1 MTMDRIDKL
10 FHCTDCKKSYK
21 RKSDLNRLYRSK
33 REKIV
38 CPICDHHFNRKV
50 NFKTHYRRF
59 HKAASSIQVGGNNQP
74 PLSTKTKEQQSSFQS
89 EKRAE
94 DEAETGEEL
103 QEKEPEDNEHEVTQA
118 INDQVTSIRIKP
130 RDVEKFDVLVFY
142 SNIKDK
148 IKEFII
154 SHSPV
159 RKGLKWYLVT
169 RVEFTREKEGK
180 VEKAL
185 PHFRSITYRHLTSE
199 EFNIHFLNESFQ
211 KMFTAKEEFIMKGSD
226 WIFSKVIYV
235 ELCYVVYSPLKG
247 GTYIREPT
255 ELRNSKSLVNVR
267 NRDQKCFLYSVLAKL
282 YPAKRNPSRVSHYYA
297 YLNKVNMQGIHYPVH
312 ITQISKFENQNNI
325 SVNVFGYE
333 DKEIFPIRITKLKKK
348 SHVNLLYLKDK

>member
-1 MTMDRIDKL
+1 MVSCNKGGI
-10 FHCTDCKKSYK
+10 YK
-21 RKSDLNRLYRSK
+21 
-33 REKIV
+33 
-38 CPICDHHFNRKV
+38 
-50 NFKTHYRRF
+50 
-59 HKAASSIQVGGNNQP
+59 G
-74 PLSTKTKEQQSSFQS
+74 
-89 EKRAE
+89 
-94 DEAETGEEL
+94 
-103 QEKEPEDNEHEVTQA
+103 
-118 INDQVTSIRIKP
+118 
-130 RDVEKFDVLVFY
+130 
-142 SNIKDK
+142 
-148 IKEFII
+148 
-154 SHSPV
+154 
-159 RKGLKWYLVT
+159 
-169 RVEFTREKEGK
+169 KEGK

-211 KMFTAKEEFIMKGSD
+211 KMFTAKKEFIMKGSD

-255 ELRNSKSLVNVR
+255 ELRNSKSLVNGR

-297 YLNKVNMQGIHYPVH
+297 FLNKVNMQGIHYPVH

-333 DKEIFPIRITKLKKK
+333 DKEIFPKRITELKKK
-348 SHVNLLYLKDK
+348 SHVNLLYLKDKDSFHYCLIKNLNRFLYRTEGGTSRHPHHYCPYCLHGFLKKDTFACL

>member
-1 MTMDRIDKL
+1 MVSCNKGGI
-10 FHCTDCKKSYK
+10 YK
-21 RKSDLNRLYRSK
+21 
-33 REKIV
+33 
-38 CPICDHHFNRKV
+38 
-50 NFKTHYRRF
+50 
-59 HKAASSIQVGGNNQP
+59 G
-74 PLSTKTKEQQSSFQS
+74 
-89 EKRAE
+89 
-94 DEAETGEEL
+94 
-103 QEKEPEDNEHEVTQA
+103 
-118 INDQVTSIRIKP
+118 
-130 RDVEKFDVLVFY
+130 
-142 SNIKDK
+142 
-148 IKEFII
+148 
-154 SHSPV
+154 
-159 RKGLKWYLVT
+159 
-169 RVEFTREKEGK
+169 KEGK

-255 ELRNSKSLVNVR
+255 ELLNSKSLVNGR

-297 YLNKVNMQGIHYPVH
+297 FLNKVNMQGIHYPVH

-333 DKEIFPIRITKLKKK
+333 DKDIFPIRITKLKKK
-348 SHVNLLYLKDK
+348 ITRQFTLLKGQRFLPLLLNQESKSISLPYRRWNISSPTSLLPLLFA

>member
-1 MTMDRIDKL
+1 
-10 FHCTDCKKSYK
+10 
-21 RKSDLNRLYRSK
+21 
-33 REKIV
+33 
-38 CPICDHHFNRKV
+38 
-50 NFKTHYRRF
+50 
-59 HKAASSIQVGGNNQP
+59 
-74 PLSTKTKEQQSSFQS
+74 
-89 EKRAE
+89 
-94 DEAETGEEL
+94 
-103 QEKEPEDNEHEVTQA
+103 
-118 INDQVTSIRIKP
+118 
-130 RDVEKFDVLVFY
+130 
-142 SNIKDK
+142 
-148 IKEFII
+148 
-154 SHSPV
+154 
-159 RKGLKWYLVT
+159 
-169 RVEFTREKEGK
+169 
-180 VEKAL
+180 
-185 PHFRSITYRHLTSE
+185 
-199 EFNIHFLNESFQ
+199 
-211 KMFTAKEEFIMKGSD
+211 MFTAKEEFIMKGSD

-247 GTYIREPT
+247 GTYIRERT